1 MEGILLTFILT
12 QQRDKVSSYKNLRS
26 LYEQNITVNSISET
40 MDTCN
45 LNDEAEIIK
54 RMMDAKDYD
63 ILGVEENGIVIGYVV
78 RNELKEGICKKYYRS
93 FSPTELVS
101 ESTPLIDTLFIFK
114 ETERIF
120 VLEGNRVTK
129 VVTLADL
136 QKPPIRM
143 LLFGL
148 ISLLE
153 MHLYRIIKDYFPD
166 DTWKEHL
173 STNRIKFAE
182 ELFSVRKSRNEA
194 IQLSDCLQICDKRD
208 IVLNE
213 SPLRELLGIES
224 KSKGKYFFNKLESLR
239 NNLAHSQNLNTQNS
253 WNELFLLIEQTEK
266 LLGECEKCDKEFL
279 QKLF

>member
-1 MEGILLTFILT
+1 MAFIPK

-45 LNDEAEIIK
+45 LHDDAEMIQS
-54 RMMDAKDYD
+54 MMVIKDYD
-63 ILGVEENGIVIGYVV
+63 VLGVEENGIVIGYVV
-78 RNELKEGICKKYYRS
+78 RNELKEGSCKEYYRS

-101 ESTPLIDTLFIFK
+101 ESTPLIDTLFFLK
-114 ETERIF
+114 EIDRIF
-120 VLEGNRVTK
+120 ILEGNRVTK

-153 MHLYRIIKDYFPD
+153 MHLYRIINHYFPE
-166 DTWKEHL
+166 DTWKTHL
-173 STNRIKFAE
+173 STNRINLAE
-182 ELFSVRKSRNEA
+182 ELFSLRKSQNEA

-213 SPLRELLGIES
+213 KPLRERLGIET
-224 KSKGKYFFNKLESLR
+224 KSKGNHYFKQLEKLR
-239 NNLAHSQNLNTQNS
+239 NNLAHSQNINTQNS
-253 WNELFLLIEQTEK
+253 WDEMFLLIEQTEK
-266 LLGECEKCDKEFL
+266 LLGACEKM
-279 QKLF
+279 

>member
-1 MEGILLTFILT
+1 MTLIHT

-40 MDTCN
+40 METCN
-45 LNDEAEIIK
+45 LNDAAEMIQS
-54 RMMDAKDYD
+54 MMGIKDYD
-63 ILGVEENGIVIGYVV
+63 VMGIEDNGIVIGYVV
-78 RNELKEGICKKYYRS
+78 RNELKEGLCQKYYRS
-93 FSPTELVS
+93 FSPTDLVS
-101 ESTPLIDTLFIFK
+101 ESTPLIDTLFFFK

-120 VLEGNRVTK
+120 ILEGNRVTK

-153 MHLYRIIKDYFPD
+153 MHLYRIINQYFPE
-166 DTWKEHL
+166 DTWNVHL
-173 STNRIKFAE
+173 STKRITLAE
-182 ELFSVRKSRNEA
+182 ELFSSRKALNEA

-224 KSKGKYFFNKLESLR
+224 KSKGKHFFKNLERLR
-239 NNLAHSQNLNTQNS
+239 NNLAHSQNINTQNS
-253 WNELFLLIEQTEK
+253 WHEMFLLIEQTEK
-266 LLGECEKCDKEFL
+266 LLGQCEKI
-279 QKLF
+279 

>member
-1 MEGILLTFILT
+1 LTFIPT

-26 LYEQNITVNSISET
+26 LYEKNITVNSISET
-40 MDTCN
+40 MDTCH
-45 LNDEAEIIK
+45 LHDDAEMIK
-54 RMMDAKDYD
+54 NIMVIKDYD
-63 ILGVEENGIVIGYVV
+63 VMGVEDNRIVIGYVV
-78 RNELKEGICKKYYRS
+78 RNELKEGICHEYYRR

-101 ESTPLIDTLFIFK
+101 ESTPLIDTLFILK
-114 ETERIF
+114 EIDRIF
-120 VLEGNRVTK
+120 ILEGNRVTK

-153 MHLYRIIKDYFPD
+153 MHLYRIINDYFSD
-166 DTWKEHL
+166 GTWKNHL
-173 STNRIKFAE
+173 SSFRITLAE
-182 ELFSVRKSRNEA
+182 ELFALRKSRNEA

-213 SPLRELLGIES
+213 GQLRELLGIES
-224 KSKGKYFFNKLESLR
+224 KTKGKSFFKKLESLR

-266 LLGECEKCDKEFL
+266 LLGQCEKI
-279 QKLF
+279 